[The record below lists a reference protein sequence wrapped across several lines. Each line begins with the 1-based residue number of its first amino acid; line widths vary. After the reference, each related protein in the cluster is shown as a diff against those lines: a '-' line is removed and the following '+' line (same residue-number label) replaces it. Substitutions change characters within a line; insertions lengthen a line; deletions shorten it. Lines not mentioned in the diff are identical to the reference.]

1 MKIIN
6 TPQKPMAPFTDKEKE
21 TWENQYACYICKKE
35 FSTNKKSKH
44 YKNF

>member
-6 TPQKPMAPFTDKEKE
+6 TPQKPITPLTDKEKE
-21 TWENQYACYICKKE
+21 THENQYVSYICRKE
-35 FSTNKKSKH
+35 FSTDKKSKY

>member
-6 TPQKPMAPFTDKEKE
+6 TPQKSMTPLTDKEKKHMKIKKFVI
-21 TWENQYACYICKKE
+21 YAKKE
-35 FSTNKKSKH
+35 FCKYKKSKY